1 MNRQSNMVKTKP
13 YKSFSLREMFL
24 VFLIVALVVSNIICV
39 REIYSLKSQIQ
50 HYIVK
55 KGPIK
60 LEVSDL
66 NKVNVRALECPEPD
80 TWEWEIYVPE
90 TNGIEWNLKYIK
102 TDANGKTYQRMNT
115 NLYRIGDPMLGEQHK
130 KVEAWSGKLVAK
142 FRKYDTEQWSFSIH
156 SPRCNLSIM
165 IPNEEIEWI
174 EKNAPIPMYPKFDA
188 KHGISWLQLGNQK
201 SVAVDIHK
209 PIQLFRIDYKAK
221 SGEKRSIVIE
231 MELDDSS
238 EETIRINF

>member
-1 MNRQSNMVKTKP
+1 MNRQTNMVKTKA

-24 VFLIVALVVSNIICV
+24 VFLIVALVVSNIISV

-50 HYIVK
+50 HYIVT

-66 NKVNVRALECPEPD
+66 NKVNVRALECPERD

-102 TDANGKTYQRMNT
+102 TDANGKTDDRMNKSIYGT
-115 NLYRIGDPMLGEQHK
+115 GDSMLGEQSE

-142 FRKYDTEQWSFSIH
+142 LRKFDTEQWSFSIH
-156 SPRCNLSIM
+156 SPGCDLSIM

-174 EKNAPIPMYPKFDA
+174 DKNVRVPMDPMFDD
-188 KHGISWLQLGNQK
+188 KYGISWLQLGNQK
-201 SVAVDIHK
+201 SVAADIHK

-221 SGEKRSIVIE
+221 SGEMRSIAIE
-231 MELDDSS
+231 IEIVD
-238 EETIRINF
+238 